1 MLTFIN
7 TQTPHSS
14 DAARNALD
22 MIMMA
27 VSMDQ
32 PVQVF
37 FMHDGVWQLINQDT
51 SAIERKN
58 ALVKY
63 RILAEVF
70 EMEELYVCAQSLA
83 ERGLSADALSIQVTA
98 LESSEL
104 QQKLALSTKVVR
116 F

>member
-7 TQTPHSS
+7 TQTPHSG

-37 FMHDGVWQLINQDT
+37 FMHDGVWQLIAQDT

-58 ALVKY
+58 PLHKY
-63 RILAEVF
+63 RILADVF
-70 EMEELYVCAQSLA
+70 EMEELYVCAQSLS
-83 ERGLSADALSIQVTA
+83 ERHLDSASLSIEVTPLDSDA
-98 LESSEL
+98 L
-104 QQKLALSTKVVR
+104 QQKLALSSKVVR